1 MGQTKELAE
10 IKEFVGIVKNL
21 DISQQAGLC
30 ILLEC
35 VNLLVQKE
43 KKKESN

>member
-30 ILLEC
+30 ILLEG

>member
-21 DISQQAGLC
+21 DISQQNRQAY
-30 ILLEC
+30 
-35 VNLLVQKE
+35 VY
-43 KKKESN
+43 S